1 MIILSSTKFEIGAVS
16 FYFATNVIFG
26 RCANGL
32 MVRAHCQ
39 QYFANDL
46 FGRTGLKAV
55 HGKFSMNDEGYRR
68 QLMALKL
75 EHRDL
80 DDAIAALRA
89 VGSTDQLQIARLK
102 KKKLGLKDQIMRL
115 EDQLIPDIIA

>member
-1 MIILSSTKFEIGAVS
+1 MS

-26 RCANGL
+26 RCANGPA
-32 MVRAHCQ
+32 VHANQR

-46 FGRTGLKAV
+46 SGRTGLKAL
-55 HGKFSMNDEGYRR
+55 HGIFCMNDEGYRH